1 MTYTPEVHSG
11 INRVDCNGDLARD
24 RAKTSPIA
32 FITQFLM
39 LIRSNVVLK
48 YSSLEQFTSST
59 VSELQIF
66 LVNYQKHKAHFSR

>member
-32 FITQFLM
+32 FITQFL
-39 LIRSNVVLK
+39 IRSNVVLE